1 TFLAIRF
8 SCRVRPFSR
17 FSSRGPTHCRSI
29 RLLRGGI
36 QKKILWPVLRT
47 MIDARDL
54 NGILLDLVND
64 NVGRKN
70 QFAPSGSCVQG
81 GRGGEI
87 GATLRNR
94 HRWLSRHPER
104 RRD

>member
-1 TFLAIRF
+1 M
-8 SCRVRPFSR
+8 
-17 FSSRGPTHCRSI
+17 
-29 RLLRGGI
+29 
-36 QKKILWPVLRT
+36 KILWPVLRT

-87 GATLRNR
+87 GATIRNR

-104 RRD
+104 RRDCLSRCVEICAPGLLREC